1 MVKIGNKPIIEHIMG
16 HYLKYGFS
24 EFILATGYKSL
35 IFKNILKI
43 LKILQ
48 LHLIIRLIKKN
59 AQLEL

>member
-1 MVKIGNKPIIEHIMG
+1 MG

-35 IFKNILKI
+35 IFQKYFKI
-43 LKILQ
+43 LKNTSTTFDYKIN
-48 LHLIIRLIKKN
+48 KKN